1 MLQIAGCSSM
11 LVPKKD
17 NFNDYFIHTRNLDY
31 PIKILAK
38 HKIVLK
44 YNSHISV

>member
-17 NFNDYFIHTRNLDY
+17 DFSDYFVHTRNLDY

-38 HKIVLK
+38 HKVVLK